1 MCRFDPTRFDLPVK
15 DQRAVSR
22 KRGVMKRT
30 NFIIVA
36 VIAAVIVGI
45 PLISTLFGT
54 SVKNLVIALALAQF
68 AVRLKLIDWKY
79 ALKFGLSIWAGFQ
92 VMLLM
97 GILFQESV
105 FWTLRAIHAPYFAKV
120 ILRA

>member
-1 MCRFDPTRFDLPVK
+1 
-15 DQRAVSR
+15 
-22 KRGVMKRT
+22 MKRT
-30 NFIIVA
+30 NFIIVG
-36 VIAAVIVGI
+36 VIAAIAVGI
-45 PLISTLFGT
+45 PLISAFFGT

-68 AVRLKLIDWKY
+68 AVRLKVIDCKS
-79 ALKFGLSIWAGFQ
+79 AVKFGLSIWAGFQ

-97 GILFQESV
+97 GVLLQESV